1 VASCRSRRAEGVTR
15 KQRRAEDTRIA
26 LREPVAG
33 GVVIDC
39 DGGRAATI
47 KTLYNRACV
56 ACGTEMGRGEA
67 LWRCG
72 SGLASKGDDERV
84 PEMRVEQPLTAP
96 RPSLDWLCGQ
106 QSLCQRPPQNGRKES
121 W

>member
-1 VASCRSRRAEGVTR
+1 MASCRSRRAEGDQEAAQSKGTQNR
-15 KQRRAEDTRIA
+15 

-47 KTLYNRACV
+47 KTLDNRACV

-67 LWRCG
+67 LW
-72 SGLASKGDDERV
+72 SVA
-84 PEMRVEQPLTAP
+84 
-96 RPSLDWLCGQ
+96 LDWCG
-106 QSLCQRPPQNGRKES
+106 RG
-121 W
+121 